1 MAANAKTSRRRK
13 RPRTRR
19 AAPARAELKQIVRM
33 ILDQAGML
41 ERIGEE
47 QNIQFRRMA
56 QLQAELDA
64 LKQALEKTRKLA

>member
-1 MAANAKTSRRRK
+1 MAANAKQSTRRK
-13 RPRTRR
+13 SPRLRP
-19 AAPARAELKQIVRM
+19 AAPPRAELKQILRM
-33 ILDQAGML
+33 VLDQAGML

-64 LKQALEKTRKLA
+64 VKQALEKTRQLA